1 MKRRAALL
9 SLLAGA
15 LALAG
20 CAFHAPPKPEYFVLD
35 PGRVPSLRSMQNS
48 AQAPT
53 ASVSFVD
60 VAAPFA
66 ADGFVYQTSNHRW
79 EVDPYNQFL
88 VSPADMMTSVIRNW
102 VRDSGLYASVAE
114 PTAGGGQDYFI
125 DCDLTELYGDF
136 RNPAAPVA
144 ILTLDVQVFHQT
156 ETGRVVVLRKRLTQ
170 SQPVAERRPGA
181 LVDAWNE
188 ALRVELN
195 QLLRALAELRP

>member
-1 MKRRAALL
+1 MNRRAAFIP
-9 SLLAGA
+9 LLAA

-20 CAFHAPPKPEYFVLD
+20 CAFRPAPKPEYFVLD
-35 PGRVPSLRSMQNS
+35 PGRAPSLRSMQS
-48 AQAPT
+48 SVDAPT

-66 ADGFVYQTSNHRW
+66 ADGFVYQTSDHLW

-114 PTAGGGQDYFI
+114 PAAGGGQDYFV

-144 ILTLDVQVFHQT
+144 VLTLDVQVFHRT
-156 ETGRVVVLRKRLTQ
+156 DRGRVVVLRKRLTR